1 MMMFSDYF
9 SDLAEAVFSCL
20 GQISMLI
27 TLCTTQ
33 LGQLCTH
40 SFFFFSHWEEIPSL
54 LWALFNFIDAF
65 LSNHIELLKWL
76 FFGSYERSW
85 IWTL

>member
-27 TLCTTQ
+27 TFMHIQ
-33 LGQLCTH
+33 LGQLCTY
-40 SFFFFSHWEEIPSL
+40 SFCFSHWEEIPLL
-54 LWALFNFIDAF
+54 LWALFIFIDAF
-65 LSNHIELLKWL
+65 LSNHIELSKWL
-76 FFGSYERSW
+76 FFGSYEFSW

>member
-20 GQISMLI
+20 GQIRMLI
-27 TLCTTQ
+27 TLCTIQ
-33 LGQLCTH
+33 LGQLCTY

-54 LWALFNFIDAF
+54 LCALFIFIDAF
-65 LSNHIELLKWL
+65 LSNHIELSKWL
-76 FFGSYERSW
+76 FFGSYELSW